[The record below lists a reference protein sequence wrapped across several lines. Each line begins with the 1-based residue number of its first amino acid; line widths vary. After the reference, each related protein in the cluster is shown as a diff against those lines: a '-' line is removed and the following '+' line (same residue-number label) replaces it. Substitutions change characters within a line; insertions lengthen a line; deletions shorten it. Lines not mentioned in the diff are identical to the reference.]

1 MYGSSLYLN
10 QVDGVFSL
18 PYINA
23 YFSVQFT
30 IITFAMIDH
39 VVRQYNLLQG
49 NLLFEQIWSVVVI
62 FIMS

>member
-30 IITFAMIDH
+30 IITFDMIDH
-39 VVRQYNLLQG
+39 VVRRLANNATFEYNGCDLK
-49 NLLFEQIWSVVVI
+49 VCTHHTK
-62 FIMS
+62 

>member
-18 PYINA
+18 TYINV

-30 IITFAMIDH
+30 IITFDMIDH
-39 VVRQYNLLQG
+39 AVRQYNLLQG

>member
-18 PYINA
+18 TYINV

-30 IITFAMIDH
+30 IITFDMIDH

>member
-10 QVDGVFSL
+10 QVDGVFSS

-23 YFSVQFT
+23 YFPVQFT
-30 IITFAMIDH
+30 IITFDMIDH